1 MNTPEPDD
9 FQKQLEDGPLQ
20 QKGFTSKLQHDIEQT
35 IRQKE
40 RSKSKVKP
48 LLCVAGL
55 GTVLAVV
62 LFFPWHTMH
71 TQSEAAALE
80 GKMMPAAVTVST
92 PPPAP
97 ISTALLIGLRTE
109 HESAASG
116 QGRVLSPLR
125 YSTYRTMLIAPVRG
139 QLQKTSEGAGIL
151 MPYKQNFW
159 KIDSLTHITN
169 KGESHYLSAHLADQP
184 VKPERFAEPEDQEF
198 NRVETLLFAGN
209 QYVSIAE
216 SEAAWNG
223 NAPYHADR
231 IWVRTLPQ
239 LKEARTLQFYKKPVD
254 KNHVSL
260 MDVFGTSTS
269 TDLAK
274 MSSIEDNALSEVSG
288 QSWTVQRE
296 PGQWVGKVAETPKAG
311 LSRPDSYVLRNFPR
325 QLPDKVVNH
334 DDICCS
340 WNNIKSSWPQ
350 AKDAL
355 TSPLDD
361 MLVIF
366 EGDTLKF
373 YSYGQAPGSIPQ
385 LTLDLAPGEQL
396 VMAQWATD
404 HYVQEW
410 IDKVGRY
417 LSTETDSRPVGAT
430 GSAAG
435 LQMETQTKSR

>member
-1 MNTPEPDD
+1 VKRLNTPEPDD
-9 FQKQLEDGPLQ
+9 FQKQLEDGPLT
-20 QKGFTSKLQHDIEQT
+20 QKGFTSKLQQDIEQT
-35 IRQKE
+35 IQKKE
-40 RSKSKVKP
+40 RNKSKVKP
-48 LLCVAGL
+48 LFCVAGL

-62 LFFPWHTMH
+62 LLFPWHTMH

-97 ISTALLIGLRTE
+97 INTALLIGLRTE
-109 HESAASG
+109 HESAASGG

-139 QLQKTSEGAGIL
+139 QLQKTSEGTGIL

-159 KIDSLTHITN
+159 KIDSLTHLTN

-184 VKPERFAEPEDQEF
+184 VKSERFTAPEDLEY

-223 NAPYHADR
+223 NAPYRADR

-260 MDVFGTSTS
+260 MDIFGASTS
-269 TDLAK
+269 TDLAG
-274 MSSIEDNALSEVSG
+274 MSSMGDNAMSEVSG

-296 PGQWVGKVAETPKAG
+296 AGQWVGKVAETPKAS
-311 LSRPDSYVLRNFPR
+311 LSRPDSYVLRDFPR

-334 DDICCS
+334 DEICCS
-340 WNNIKSSWPQ
+340 WSNIKSSWPK
-350 AKDAL
+350 ATDAL

-385 LTLDLAPGEQL
+385 LTLDLEPGEQL

-417 LSTETDSRPVGAT
+417 LSTETESRPVEVEAQAKT
-430 GSAAG
+430 H
-435 LQMETQTKSR
+435 

>member
-1 MNTPEPDD
+1 MKTPEPDD
-9 FQKQLEDGPLQ
+9 FQNQLEDGPLQ
-20 QKGFTSKLQHDIEQT
+20 QKGFTSKLQHDIEET
-35 IRQKE
+35 IRHKE
-40 RSKSKVKP
+40 RNKSKAKP

-62 LFFPWHTMH
+62 LLFPWHTMH

-80 GKMMPAAVTVST
+80 GKPMAAAVTVST

-109 HESAASG
+109 HEPAKSA

-139 QLQKTSEGAGIL
+139 QLQKTTEGTGIL

-159 KIDSLTHITN
+159 KIDSLTHSTN
-169 KGESHYLSAHLADQP
+169 TGESHYLSAHLADQP
-184 VKPERFAEPEDQEF
+184 AKPERFADPEDQEF

-216 SEAAWNG
+216 SEEAWNG
-223 NAPYHADR
+223 NAPYRADR

-239 LKEARTLQFYKKPVD
+239 LKEARTMQFYKKPVD
-254 KNHVSL
+254 KNHVSI
-260 MDVFGTSTS
+260 MDVFGASMS
-269 TDLAK
+269 NELAS
-274 MSSIEDNALSEVSG
+274 MSSVGDNAFGEVSG
-288 QSWTVQRE
+288 QSWTVQRQ
-296 PGQWVGKVAETPKAG
+296 PGQWVGKVAETPKVG
-311 LSRPDSYVLRNFPR
+311 STRPDYYVLRDFPR
-325 QLPDKVVNH
+325 ELPDKVVNH

-340 WNNIKSSWPQ
+340 WSNIKSLWPE
-350 AKDAL
+350 ATDAL
-355 TSPLDD
+355 TSPMDD

-366 EGDTLKF
+366 EGDKLKF

-385 LTLDLAPGEQL
+385 LTLDLQPGEQL

-417 LSTETDSRPVGAT
+417 LSDETGIVSAR

-435 LQMETQTKSR
+435 LRAQEHTKTR

>member
-1 MNTPEPDD
+1 MKTPDPDD

-20 QKGFTSKLQHDIEQT
+20 QKGFTSKLQRDIEET
-35 IRQKE
+35 IRHKE
-40 RSKSKVKP
+40 RNKSKVKP

-55 GTVLAVV
+55 GTVLALV
-62 LFFPWHTMH
+62 LLFPWHTLH

-80 GKMMPAAVTVST
+80 GKLMTAEVTVST

-109 HESAASG
+109 HEPSTSDPG
-116 QGRVLSPLR
+116 SVLPPLR

-139 QLQKTSEGAGIL
+139 QLQKTSEGTGIL

-159 KIDSLTHITN
+159 KIDSVTHTTS

-184 VKPERFAEPEDQEF
+184 AKSERFATPVDQEF

-209 QYVSIAE
+209 QYVSVAE
-216 SEAAWNG
+216 TEEAWNG
-223 NAPYHADR
+223 NAPYRADR

-239 LKEARTLQFYKKPVD
+239 LKEARTMQFYKKPVD
-254 KNHVSL
+254 KNHVSI
-260 MDVFGTSTS
+260 MDVFGGASINS
-269 TDLAK
+269 ELAS
-274 MSSIEDNALSEVSG
+274 MSSVGDNASSEVSG

-296 PGQWVGKVAETPKAG
+296 PGQWVGKVAETTKVG
-311 LSRPDSYVLRNFPR
+311 LSRPDSYVLRDFPR
-325 QLPDKVVNH
+325 ELPDKVVNH

-340 WNNIKSSWPQ
+340 WSNIKASWPQ
-350 AKDAL
+350 ATDVL
-355 TSPLDD
+355 TSPMDD

-366 EGDTLKF
+366 EGDKLKF
-373 YSYGQAPGSIPQ
+373 YSYGQAPGSMPQ
-385 LTLDLAPGEQL
+385 LTLDLQPGEQL

-410 IDKVGRY
+410 IEKVGRY
-417 LSTETDSRPVGAT
+417 LSTETGIVSRSPSTAAAKE
-430 GSAAG
+430 SAA
-435 LQMETQTKSR
+435 TR